1 MLMLANANR
10 LKQEKLL
17 EATAIT
23 LTTVVT
29 VSTSCICFS
38 SRYNIT
44 SSFSTS
50 LSKSSRT
57 VTCLERAPSRRSAQ
71 QEQKRQM
78 LAREERLRREICCRF
93 FILRLAG
100 GNCEGSK
107 WADEVGGLE
116 REFSLLAKSRLNQL
130 NPRWSALVE
139 GGTK

>member
-17 EATAIT
+17 EATATT
-23 LTTVVT
+23 LTMVVT

-78 LAREERLRREICCRF
+78 LAREERLSREISCRF
-93 FILRLAG
+93 FILGWLVAIVRVRSG
-100 GNCEGSK
+100 QTRGEG
-107 WADEVGGLE
+107 
-116 REFSLLAKSRLNQL
+116 
-130 NPRWSALVE
+130 
-139 GGTK
+139 